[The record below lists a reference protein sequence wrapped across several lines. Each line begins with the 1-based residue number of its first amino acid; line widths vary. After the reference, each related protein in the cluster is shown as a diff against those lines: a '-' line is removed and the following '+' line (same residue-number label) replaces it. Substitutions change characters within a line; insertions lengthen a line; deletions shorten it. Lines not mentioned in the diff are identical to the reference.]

1 MKNEKKNIP
10 ASVRIGL
17 IIFLVLGFV
26 FTGALWMKY
35 NDERRKNDEL
45 QKEVDALSERV
56 ARKEEELAAPFDAD
70 YIARIARRE
79 LGYGLPGEII
89 YRSDFEGE

>member
-1 MKNEKKNIP
+1 MKKEKKNIP

-26 FTGALWMKY
+26 ITGALWMKY
-35 NDERRKNDEL
+35 NDERRKNDEI
-45 QKEVDALSERV
+45 QKEIDALSEQV
-56 ARKEEELAAPFDAD
+56 ARKEEEFSAPFDAD